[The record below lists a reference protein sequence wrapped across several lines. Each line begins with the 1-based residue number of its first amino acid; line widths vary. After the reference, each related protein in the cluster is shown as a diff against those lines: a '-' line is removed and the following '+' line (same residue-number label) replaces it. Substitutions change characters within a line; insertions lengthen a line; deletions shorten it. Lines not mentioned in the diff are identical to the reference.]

1 MVPSK
6 EENDAKNTPID
17 HAQFRIL
24 RHDIYN
30 QLSNIYLSVE
40 QLRYEIPE
48 DVADC
53 SFYLESI
60 LSSSKKI
67 NTLLKE
73 TDL

>member
-1 MVPSK
+1 MVPSQ
-6 EENDAKNTPID
+6 EENDPRSNPVD
-17 HAQFRIL
+17 HAKFRTL

>member
-1 MVPSK
+1 MVPPHD
-6 EENDAKNTPID
+6 ENAPQSNPID
-17 HAQFRIL
+17 QAKFRTL

-40 QLRYEIPE
+40 QLRYEIPD
-48 DVADC
+48 DVGDC

-60 LSSSKKI
+60 LSSSVKI

>member
-1 MVPSK
+1 MVPSQK
-6 EENDAKNTPID
+6 EKDAQNNPID
-17 HAQFRIL
+17 EAKFRAL

-60 LSSSKKI
+60 LSSSMKI

>member
-1 MVPSK
+1 MVPSQ
-6 EENDAKNTPID
+6 EENDPQSNLIDQAK
-17 HAQFRIL
+17 FRAL

-40 QLRYEIPE
+40 QLRYEIPD

-60 LSSSKKI
+60 LSSSVKI
-67 NTLLKE
+67 NALLKE
-73 TDL
+73 TDI

>member
-1 MVPSK
+1 MVPSP
-6 EENDAKNTPID
+6 EENNPQSNPID
-17 HAQFRIL
+17 QAKFRAL

-40 QLRYEIPE
+40 QLRYEIPD
-48 DVADC
+48 DVGDC

-60 LSSSKKI
+60 FSSSVKI
-67 NTLLKE
+67 NALLKE